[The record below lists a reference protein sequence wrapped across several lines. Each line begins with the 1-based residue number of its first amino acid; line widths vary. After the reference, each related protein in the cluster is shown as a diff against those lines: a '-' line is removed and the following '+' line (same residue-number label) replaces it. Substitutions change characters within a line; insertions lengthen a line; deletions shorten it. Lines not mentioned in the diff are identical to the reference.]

1 MRIKACLIALLT
13 IAFSQTAM
21 AQFIITTSVPD
32 SITYWEKTN
41 TVGVDLNQAAFVN
54 WSVGGN
60 NSVAVLMKG
69 SFIRKYAKS
78 NHNWANELIVKYGLN
93 SQEGQEVR
101 KTDDQ
106 IQLNSTY
113 GYRRDTL
120 SNWYY
125 SAKFNFNTQFTN
137 GYAYPNTDEPISGPF
152 SPAYIFLGVGTEYIR
167 KDLGLTAYFSP
178 LTAKTT
184 IVSNN
189 TLANKG
195 AFGVEGAVYDDE
207 GNIIRPGRN
216 TRTEVGIL
224 LTNQIKRQIFK
235 NINLD
240 HRLSLYTDYL
250 NKFGN
255 VDVNWQLALDLVV
268 NEYVKANIGMH
279 VIYDD
284 DIKATE
290 EVDGG
295 VVTVGPKIQLQ
306 QTLAVGVTYSF

>member
-1 MRIKACLIALLT
+1 MRIKAFLVTLFI
-13 IAFSQTAM
+13 IAFAQESFSQVL
-21 AQFIITTSVPD
+21 ITTSVPD
-32 SITYWEKTN
+32 SITYWEKSN
-41 TVGVDLNQAAFVN
+41 VVGLDLNQAAFIN

-60 NSVAVLMKG
+60 NSVAILAKG
-69 SFIRKYAKS
+69 SFIRKYTKG
-78 NHNWANELIVKYGLN
+78 NINWANELILKYGLN

-106 IQLNSTY
+106 IQLNSTF
-113 GYRRDTL
+113 GHRRDSL

-125 SAKFNFNTQFTN
+125 SAKFNFNTQFTA
-137 GYAYPNTDEPISGPF
+137 GYAYPNTTQSISGPF

-178 LTAKTT
+178 LTAKATF
-184 IVSNN
+184 VMNN
-189 TLANKG
+189 RLADAG
-195 AFGVEGAVYDDE
+195 AFGVEPAVRDEE
-207 GNIIRPGRN
+207 GNIIKHGEN
-216 TRTEVGIL
+216 MRTEVGIL
-224 LTNQIKRQIFK
+224 VTNQIKRQVFK
-235 NINLD
+235 NIMLD

-255 VDVNWQLALDLVV
+255 IDVNWQLMLDLVV
-268 NEYVKANIGMH
+268 NQYVKASIGTH

-290 EVDGG
+290 EIDGA
-295 VVTVGPKIQLQ
+295 VVKVGPKIQLQ